1 MSETSRL
8 FTDGEAYEQVMGRW
22 SRMVGERFL
31 DWLDVPTGMR
41 WVDIGCGNGA
51 FTELI
56 VARCAPSSI
65 FGFDPSSGQI
75 AFARTRPGAQQ
86 ADYQV
91 AGAEALPLADD
102 SADAAVM
109 ALVISFVTN
118 PAKAIA
124 EMARVTRPGGW
135 VATYMWDLER
145 DGVPTFHIHAAAK
158 SLGISTGSLPNTVV
172 ARQEVMRDLWQTAG
186 LVSVETMV
194 IRIPVRHESF
204 EDYWAIQSLPVG
216 PAGRLIQTMSPDQTE
231 QLRTRLREIMPIA
244 ADGSIAFEAVANA
257 IKGRVP

>member
-1 MSETSRL
+1 MSETARL

-22 SRMVGERFL
+22 SRMVGEHFL
-31 DWLDVPTGMR
+31 DWLDVPAGMR
-41 WVDIGCGNGA
+41 WADIGCGNGA

-56 VARCAPSSI
+56 VARCAASRM
-65 FGFDPSSGQI
+65 FGFDPSPGQI
-75 AFARTRPGAQQ
+75 AYACTRPGAQQ

-91 AGAEALPLADD
+91 AGAETLPLADD
-102 SADAAVM
+102 SVDVAVM
-109 ALVISFVTN
+109 ALVISFVSD

-124 EMARVTRPGGW
+124 EMARVVRPGGW

-145 DGVPTFHIHAAAK
+145 DGVPTFHIHAAAR
-158 SLGISTGSLPNTVV
+158 SLGISTGSLPNAVV
-172 ARQEVMRDLWQTAG
+172 ARQEVMRDLWQAAG
-186 LVSVETMV
+186 IASVESKV
-194 IRIPVRHESF
+194 IRIPVRHAGF

-216 PAGRLIQTMSPDQTE
+216 PAGRLIQTMSADQTE

-257 IKGRVP
+257 VKGRVP